1 MTLRSKLAL
10 FVSLLV
16 LSIAAFA
23 MEPFVIKDIKI
34 EGLQRT

>member
-10 FVSLLV
+10 FASLLV
-16 LSIAAFA
+16 ISLAALA

-34 EGLQRT
+34 EGL